1 LLACLTRDD
10 IDETLTRD
18 SPPIA
23 LGLRVIP
30 STRPARHDCYKM
42 VEAFSSGH
50 AHVSRVES
58 LVEQGFSV
66 SGNTL
71 EAAKVPTP
79 APQRR
84 Q

>member
-1 LLACLTRDD
+1 LFVVSS
-10 IDETLTRD
+10 
-18 SPPIA
+18 SPFD
-23 LGLRVIP
+23 V
-30 STRPARHDCYKM
+30 
-42 VEAFSSGH
+42 V
-50 AHVSRVES
+50 VES